1 MQGLVTW
8 LDQMQNQ
15 ECLELSHLNVNLTV
29 VLNKNNVMDRLGIV
43 GVSIHRQDKNYKE
56 RGEDQVKAKSI
67 VTDPVTWQEP
77 TQNQE
82 WLDPSHLSVNLTAP
96 TNKNNVM
103 DQLDNVGA

>member
-82 WLDPSHLSVNLTAP
+82 WLDPSHLSANLTAP
-96 TNKNNVM
+96 MNKNNVM
-103 DQLDNVGA
+103 DQLANAGA